1 MVKVAGTNLPV
12 STKASVEITGFIKN
26 KLADKAIEY
35 LGDVVELKKA
45 IPYKKFTEVG
55 HRKVNMTS

>member
-1 MVKVAGTNLPV
+1 MKYTFQKFDAKKMVKVAGTNLPV

-35 LGDVVELKKA
+35 LGDVV
-45 IPYKKFTEVG
+45 
-55 HRKVNMTS
+55 